1 MTVLIENY
9 GCELNKA
16 EMNSIVTSLNGMG
29 IETTRD
35 IKVPEKDID
44 AVIINTCSVR
54 GSAEERVL
62 GRIAHHNGLKKRNK
76 KLGIYVT
83 GCMADRM
90 GDELKKRFKG
100 ITAVVKNND
109 KLSIPLMIKEE
120 NSFVV
125 KNNSEY
131 PFA

>member
-54 GSAEERVL
+54 GSAEERA
-62 GRIAHHNGLKKRNK
+62 I
-76 KLGIYVT
+76 T
-83 GCMADRM
+83 G
-90 GDELKKRFKG
+90 
-100 ITAVVKNND
+100 
-109 KLSIPLMIKEE
+109 
-120 NSFVV
+120 
-125 KNNSEY
+125 
-131 PFA
+131 